1 MNTMTPQM
9 RLQWVIWFAFCCFAT
24 TRVAIAAP
32 VDACTLPQG
41 LDSKIATKFP
51 GAHLVSLVDLDDYDK
66 KLYKKDHGS
75 HCPGLVKINFYGDGR
90 PTWAMVLIS
99 GEGPQHL
106 KAELIVARQLDAEWE
121 IRSLETTDGTPVV
134 WREGPGKY
142 EGLYGEN
149 VKTIHA
155 TNPIIVFCGYES
167 WAIVYS
173 WNGKEVEKVWVSD

>member
-1 MNTMTPQM
+1 MNTMTPQIGL
-9 RLQWVIWFAFCCFAT
+9 RVIWFALCWLAA

-32 VDACTLPQG
+32 VGACTLPQG

-51 GAHLVSLVDLDDYDK
+51 GAHLVTSADLDDYDK

-75 HCPGLVKINFYGDGR
+75 RCPGSVKISFYGDGK
-90 PTWAMVLIS
+90 PTWALVLIS
-99 GEGPQHL
+99 GTHPKKT
-106 KAELIVARQLDAEWE
+106 KAELIVARQLDGEWD
-121 IRSLETTDGTPVV
+121 IRSLETTEGTPVV

-142 EGLYGEN
+142 EGLYGDGD
-149 VKTIHA
+149 KTIHA
-155 TNPIIVFCGYES
+155 TNPVIVFCGYES